1 MVWNKHKQTHKKR
14 GLSDKRRYLE
24 KKQRQSS
31 TLNAIATT
39 AQNTTPLSVP
49 TYSPY
54 NTNISTLIRDDNSP
68 IVVNGVEIPSLC
80 ADINRKDTLEK
91 ALKFLTRTKVE
102 ENPHVSRTSPES
114 STYTAR
120 KHRACV
126 CVICDSFII
135 GTEEIVWLSKEAIK
149 SKSSY
154 LSTSYYKTNIRK
166 GIPLPTML
174 RKQYLIEDDDDLKD
188 LLLSPRAHKRNDTFM
203 ACTCCSNNI
212 KRSLA
217 KKPPRFGI
225 SNGWVIGYIPL

>member
-1 MVWNKHKQTHKKR
+1 MVWNKHKQRDKKR
-14 GLSDKRRYLE
+14 GLSGNRRYLE

-68 IVVNGVEIPSLC
+68 IVVNCVKIPSLC

-91 ALKFLTRTKVE
+91 ALEFLTRTKLE
-102 ENPHVSRTSPES
+102 ENPHHVNRTSPES

-126 CVICDSFII
+126 CVLFV
-135 GTEEIVWLSKEAIK
+135 T
-149 SKSSY
+149 
-154 LSTSYYKTNIRK
+154 
-166 GIPLPTML
+166 
-174 RKQYLIEDDDDLKD
+174 
-188 LLLSPRAHKRNDTFM
+188 LLSLEQRKLYGYQNRQLRVN
-203 ACTCCSNNI
+203 
-212 KRSLA
+212 LA
-217 KKPPRFGI
+217 I
-225 SNGWVIGYIPL
+225 